1 MLDGI
6 TNPRWKKSYFGKS
19 SSSSLLMPQAISRTS
34 TAAFLLMEP
43 YEWWI
48 FLSQQVHKYTE
59 NFQQDYATEKQQT
72 SLESWNIEDF
82 KNMRDIAVTLT
93 IKKLCA
99 QSWFQTFKLLTILK
113 VLMMLTKSFEKYLSF
128 KNLIHQMTGFQLLKD
143 NCSSLVPMPIAQIE
157 TWVAADCTNV

>member
-1 MLDGI
+1 M
-6 TNPRWKKSYFGKS
+6 KKELFWQIFFLLIVNATSYFKD
-19 SSSSLLMPQAISRTS
+19 QYCC
-34 TAAFLLMEP
+34 FLADEALWMMDV
-43 YEWWI
+43 
-48 FLSQQVHKYTE
+48 FLSQQFHKYSE

-99 QSWFQTFKLLTILK
+99 QSWFQTFKLLTVLK

-128 KNLIHQMTGFQLLKD
+128 KNLIHQMTGFQLLND

-157 TWVAADCTNV
+157 TWVGADCSNV

>member
-1 MLDGI
+1 ME
-6 TNPRWKKSYFGKS
+6 
-19 SSSSLLMPQAISRTS
+19 SLIPDEKRVICLIF
-34 TAAFLLMEP
+34 FLLIVNDTSSMKDQYCCFLADEAL
-43 YEWWI
+43 WMMDV
-48 FLSQQVHKYTE
+48 FLSQQFHKYTE

-99 QSWFQTFKLLTILK
+99 QSWFQTFKLLTVLK

-157 TWVAADCTNV
+157 TWVAADCSNV